1 MTLTTKQL
9 LSYGAIILALGIA
22 AGSYAG
28 CRLGAV
34 HALSTSVMPPVQ
46 IPVEKAISE
55 SQVTVHTEYLP
66 GKPYPKLVHD
76 TEYAPIPGEWRVDT
90 IRETNE
96 HTVYV
101 PKPVHDTI
109 VPVRHSNTRALFLAT
124 LNVDH
129 DFLSGYGV
137 TAEFDHNLDWLGLRN
152 YTIGVSG
159 GFTRGFTGHGEPR
172 LAVVVKIP
180 LWEAP

>member
-1 MTLTTKQL
+1 MTFTTKRL
-9 LSYGAIILALGIA
+9 PTYGAIILALGIA
-22 AGSYAG
+22 AGCYAG

-34 HALSTSVMPPVQ
+34 HSLSTVVIPKVEK
-46 IPVEKAISE
+46 PVETPISE

-101 PKPVHDTI
+101 PKPVHDT
-109 VPVRHSNTRALFLAT
+109 VVKVVHSNTHALFQASA
-124 LNVDH
+124 NVEH
-129 DFLSGYGV
+129 DLFSGYG
-137 TAEFDHNLDWLGLRN
+137 AQLELRHNLDWLGLRN
-152 YTIGVSG
+152 YAVYISG
-159 GFTRGFTGHGEPR
+159 GVTRGLTSHGEAR
-172 LAVVVKIP
+172 GALGVEIP
-180 LWEAP
+180 LGEWP